1 MKSFRN
7 RMEPKYIIS
16 VKQRAIMVLGLKL
29 WSSET
34 TLRTSTRINVEK
46 VTVTI
51 SRNEFSKKM
60 NENVIRMV
68 PDD

>member
-1 MKSFRN
+1 
-7 RMEPKYIIS
+7 
-16 VKQRAIMVLGLKL
+16 MVLGLKL